1 MMRWVAIVVLGM
13 VGLFACGCA
22 GGVARS
28 AHEERFEFVRVCMGV
43 RTVVTVYGPDRETA
57 LGDAAAAFARIGEME
72 DVLSDYRPGSEAMRL
87 CAGTTGG
94 VGVPVKVSDDLF
106 AMLAVCERIARATD
120 GAFDVTIGP
129 AVRLWREARRTGVL
143 PSAAEIE
150 QTRESIGWESVRL
163 DSRAQTVTLL
173 KHGMM
178 LDFGGIGK
186 GHAAECAVQVLR
198 ARGRGRCL
206 VALAGDIAA
215 GDPPPGERGWK
226 IEIAGMKG
234 ELRLANGAV
243 STAGDA
249 EQFGEI
255 EGVRYSHI
263 IEPRTLVGMTARRM
277 VTVVSLGD
285 GCGARADGLDTPL
298 CVLGAER
305 GRDVVGKFVRTA
317 ALVRE
322 EEMGAVRVIDPSGVL
337 RGVWNVDERR

>member
-1 MMRWVAIVVLGM
+1 
-13 VGLFACGCA
+13 
-22 GGVARS
+22 
-28 AHEERFEFVRVCMGV
+28 
-43 RTVVTVYGPDRETA
+43 
-57 LGDAAAAFARIGEME
+57 
-72 DVLSDYRPGSEAMRL
+72 MRL
-87 CAGTTGG
+87 
-94 VGVPVKVSDDLF
+94 D
-106 AMLAVCERIARATD
+106 ARA
-120 GAFDVTIGP
+120 
-129 AVRLWREARRTGVL
+129 R
-143 PSAAEIE
+143 
-150 QTRESIGWESVRL
+150 
-163 DSRAQTVTLL
+163 TVTLQ
-173 KHGMM
+173 KRGML

-277 VTVVSLGD
+277 VTVISFGE